1 MNTFKK
7 IFVITVVS
15 LLSLS
20 LFASGASESNV
31 DFSSLDFSSLSIEE
45 IESSFEKAKTQYES
59 QKTKID
65 NKLEEAYSSRNVDEY
80 LTLLELRKSLAY
92 PVVTEEIT
100 ETLTERIL
108 NTENEDE
115 KKEIASFLYENSAYY
130 APSLTLT
137 LKYESKGMTRT
148 YTKTIVKEPGETVS
162 LPTDT
167 SFYSSIIKGW
177 GITEDEVLYNPG
189 EEIIMPYVDTT
200 LYGILTTG
208 ISFSDDVTGYSYMT
222 EESSAD
228 VVVPSA
234 PDSSFVFVGWFDTQT
249 GKEVE
254 GDTVSV
260 EEGESK
266 SYKAY
271 WKSINL
277 NEGSVKYY
285 SDNTVPANT
294 QVTYN
299 TTFTVGGNTPING
312 LTLTLESSDNITVL
326 TKNQSY
332 RTLKSGN
339 TGSASFIIVLKGN
352 SGESVTTTLN
362 ATDSKGNVWS
372 IPVTFTI
379 K

>member
-31 DFSSLDFSSLSIEE
+31 DFSSLDFSTLSIEE
-45 IESSFEKAKTQYES
+45 IETSYEKAKSQYES
-59 QKTKID
+59 QKAKVD

-92 PVVTEEIT
+92 PVITEEIT

-108 NTENEDE
+108 NTSNEDE

-137 LKYESKGMTRT
+137 LKYESNGMVRT
-148 YTKTIVKEPGETVS
+148 YTKTIVKEPGETVT
-162 LPTDT
+162 LPSDT
-167 SFYSSIIKGW
+167 SFYKSIIKGW
-177 GITEDEVLYNPG
+177 GITEDEVLYAPG
-189 EEIIMPYVDTT
+189 EEIEMPYVDTT

-208 ISFSDDVTGYSYMT
+208 ISFTDDVTSYSYVT

-234 PDSSFVFVGWFDTQT
+234 PDSSYIFVGWFDAAT
-249 GKEVE
+249 GKEID

-271 WKSINL
+271 WKSITL
-277 NEGSVKYY
+277 NEGAVKYY
-285 SDNTVPANT
+285 SDNAVPSGT

-299 TTFTVGGNTPING
+299 TTFTVGGNTSING
-312 LTLTLESSDNITVL
+312 LTLTLESNDDIAVL
-326 TKNQSY
+326 TKAQSY
-332 RTLKSGN
+332 RTLRSGD

-352 SGESVTTTLN
+352 SGESVTTTLK
-362 ATDSKGNVWS
+362 AVDSQGNEWT
-372 IPVTFTI
+372 IPVTFRV

>member
-31 DFSSLDFSSLSIEE
+31 DFSSLDFSTLSIEE
-45 IESSFEKAKTQYES
+45 IETNYDKAKSQYEN
-59 QKTKID
+59 QKAKVD
-65 NKLEEAYSSRNVDEY
+65 NKLEEAYSSRNIDEY

-92 PVVTEEIT
+92 PVITEEIT

-108 NTENEDE
+108 NTSNEDE

-137 LKYESKGMTRT
+137 LKYESNGMVRT
-148 YTKTIVKEPGETVS
+148 YTKTIVKEPGETVT
-162 LPTDT
+162 LPSDT
-167 SFYSSIIKGW
+167 SFYKSIIKGW
-177 GITEDEVLYNPG
+177 GITENEVLYAPG
-189 EEIIMPYVDTT
+189 EEIEMPYVDTT

-208 ISFSDDVTGYSYMT
+208 ISFTDDITGYSYVT

-234 PDSSFVFVGWFDTQT
+234 PDSSYIFVGWFDAAT
-249 GKEVE
+249 GREVD
-254 GDTVSV
+254 GDIVSV

-266 SYKAY
+266 SYKAC
-271 WKSINL
+271 WKSVTL
-277 NEGSVKYY
+277 AEGTVKYY
-285 SDNTVPANT
+285 SDNTVPSGT

-299 TTFTVGGNTPING
+299 TTFTVGGNTSING
-312 LTLTLESSDNITVL
+312 LTLTLESNDNITVL
-326 TKNQSY
+326 TKAQSY
-332 RTLKSGN
+332 RTLRSGD
-339 TGSASFIIVLKGN
+339 TGSASFIIVLEGN
-352 SGESVTTTLN
+352 SGESVTTTLK
-362 ATDSKGNVWS
+362 ATDSQGNEWT
-372 IPVTFTI
+372 IPVTFRV